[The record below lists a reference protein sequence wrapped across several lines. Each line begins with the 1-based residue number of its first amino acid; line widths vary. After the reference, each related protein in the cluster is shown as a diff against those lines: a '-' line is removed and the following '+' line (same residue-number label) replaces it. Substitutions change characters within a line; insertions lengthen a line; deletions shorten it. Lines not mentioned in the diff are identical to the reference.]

1 MSVKEE
7 IYAFCEKMNTD
18 SGHMEGKDLSFQ
30 VNLKESGP
38 IQMVIKD
45 AKITVYEDCP
55 HTPELTLTISDDDYS
70 KLLKNQLNTT
80 VALMTGKVKVDRVD
94 KALKLLEVV
103 KQYY

>member
-7 IYAFCEKMNTD
+7 IYAFCEKMNED
-18 SGHMEGKDLSFQ
+18 PGHMEEKDLIFQ

-38 IQMVIKD
+38 IQMVI
-45 AKITVYEDCP
+45 ANSQITVFEDCP
-55 HTPELTLTISDDDYS
+55 HNPELTLTISDEDYS

-94 KALKLLEVV
+94 KALKLLEIV

>member
-7 IYAFCEKMNTD
+7 IYAFCEKMNAD
-18 SGHMEGKDLSFQ
+18 PGHMEEKDLSFQ
-30 VNLKESGP
+30 VNLKKSGP

-45 AKITVYEDCP
+45 SRITVFEDCP
-55 HTPELTLTISDDDYS
+55 HAQELTLTISDEDYS

-94 KALKLLEVV
+94 KALRLLEVV

>member
-1 MSVKEE
+1 MSVKDE
-7 IYAFCEKMNTD
+7 IYEFCEKMND
-18 SGHMEGKDLSFQ
+18 DPGHMEEKDLTFQ

-45 AKITVYEDCP
+45 SRITVYEECP
-55 HTPELTLTISDDDYS
+55 HTPELTLTIADEDYS

-94 KALKLLEVV
+94 KALRLLEVV

>member
-7 IYAFCEKMNTD
+7 IYAFCEKMNAD
-18 SGHMEGKDLSFQ
+18 PSYMDGVDLTFQ

-45 AKITVYEDCP
+45 SRITVYEDCP
-55 HTPELTLTISDDDYS
+55 HQPDLTITISDEDYA

-94 KALKLLEVV
+94 KAFKLLEIV
-103 KQYY
+103 KNYY

>member
-1 MSVKEE
+1 LSIKEE
-7 IYAFCEKMNTD
+7 IYAFCEKMNAD
-18 SGHMEGKDLSFQ
+18 PGHMEEKNLAFQ

-38 IQMVIKD
+38 IQMVIQD
-45 AKITVYEDCP
+45 SQITVYEDCP
-55 HTPELTLTISDDDYS
+55 HSPELTMTISDEDYS

>member
-7 IYAFCEKMNTD
+7 IYAFCEKMNAD
-18 SGHMEGKDLSFQ
+18 PGYMEGINLIFQ

-38 IQMVIKD
+38 IQMAIKD
-45 AKITVYEDCP
+45 SKITVHEDCP
-55 HTPELTLTISDDDYS
+55 HQPDLTLTISDGDYS